1 MPFPAIRNITIHQN
15 IDWSETFN
23 IKVDGEPM
31 QLAGYTIVGKCRKG
45 EDVTS
50 ALVFPFSF
58 SISGTWITVSV
69 PASVTAAIDLSNEPA
84 DAQYFYDFTLIE
96 PSTLRRK
103 ILKGRVTLERTVSS
117 MPSITR
123 SPTRQRTSTIRDRVR
138 SRHGPARAIWRRGR
152 GRRVSNDPRG

>member
-1 MPFPAIRNITIHQN
+1 MILPAIRNITIHQN

-31 QLAGYTIVGKCRKG
+31 VLTGYTIVGKCRKG

-50 ALVFPFSF
+50 DLVFSF
-58 SISGTWITVSV
+58 AFTISGTSVTVSV
-69 PASVTAAIDLSNEPA
+69 AASVTSAISLANEPA

-96 PSTLRRK
+96 PSPSTIRRK

-117 MPSITR
+117 
-123 SPTRQRTSTIRDRVR
+123 
-138 SRHGPARAIWRRGR
+138 
-152 GRRVSNDPRG
+152 

>member
-1 MPFPAIRNITIHQN
+1 MPLPAIRNITLHQN
-15 IDWSETFN
+15 IDWSETFDL
-23 IKVDGEPM
+23 KVDGEPM

-50 ALVFPFSF
+50 AKVFDFSF
-58 SISGTWITVSV
+58 SISGTSITVSV
-69 PASVTAAIDLSNEPA
+69 AASVTASIDLSNEPA

-117 MPSITR
+117 
-123 SPTRQRTSTIRDRVR
+123 
-138 SRHGPARAIWRRGR
+138 
-152 GRRVSNDPRG
+152 